1 MPLSR
6 TAAILTLFAVP
17 ALLLAPDMAS
27 AQVKIGV
34 ISSATGAMSA
44 IGRPHENAA
53 SLLPRRVG
61 DLTIEY
67 IVHDDASDAHQTQA
81 LIRKLVGS
89 DRVDAII
96 GPTGSPN
103 ALAAIPLVAEAG
115 VPMMAPVGTSSVVLP
130 MDEQK
135 RWVFKTTPNDHL
147 VVEALLEHM
156 KKTGVRS
163 IALMA
168 FNDGYGERWSAE
180 FSGQAQR
187 AGLRVAAVERFGTN
201 TPVEAETA
209 RLIAARAD
217 AVLII
222 GTGLSSLTPHAALF
236 DQGYKGAIYHTH
248 GATSMEFIRL
258 GDKKVVGALM
268 AASPMLVLNEI
279 PDSNPSKA
287 VARGYITA
295 YEKRHGAKAVTFG
308 ANVYDGGLL
317 LHKAIAQV
325 AASRAK
331 PGTAEFR
338 AALRDALERTRDF
351 AGTQGVFNMSP
362 QDHSGLDKRSRV
374 MVVIKDHGWK
384 LAGD

>member
-1 MPLSR
+1 MKLSR
-6 TAAILTLFAVP
+6 TAAVL
-17 ALLLAPDMAS
+17 ALLASLPLGLAPQAAL

-34 ISSATGAMSA
+34 VSSATGPMAA
-44 IGRPHENAA
+44 VGRPHENAA

-61 DLTIEY
+61 DLTIDY
-67 IVHDDASDAHQTQA
+67 VVYDDASDPAQTQA
-81 LIRKLVGS
+81 LVRKLIGTHH
-89 DRVDAII
+89 VDAII

-103 ALAAIPLVAEAG
+103 ALAVLPLIAEAG
-115 VPMMAPVGTSSVVLP
+115 VPLMAPVGTASVVLP

-147 VVEALLEHM
+147 VVEALVEHM
-156 KKTGVRS
+156 KKSGVRS
-163 IALMA
+163 VALMA
-168 FNDGYGERWSAE
+168 FNDGYGERWVAE
-180 FSGQAQR
+180 FSAQAQR
-187 AGLRVAAVERFGTN
+187 AGLRAAPVERFLAN
-201 TPVEAETA
+201 FPVEAETA
-209 RLIAARAD
+209 RLIAARPD
-217 AVLII
+217 AVLIV
-222 GTGLSSLTPHAALF
+222 GTGLSSLAPHTALF

-248 GATSMEFIRL
+248 GATSIEFIRL
-258 GDKKVVGALM
+258 GQKKVEGALM

-279 PDSNPSKA
+279 ADSNPSKA

-295 YEKRHGAKAVTFG
+295 YEKRHGARAVTFG

-317 LHKAIAQV
+317 LHKAIPLAAQ
-325 AASRAK
+325 RAK

-362 QDHSGLDKRSRV
+362 EDHSGLDKRSRV

-384 LAGD
+384 LATD